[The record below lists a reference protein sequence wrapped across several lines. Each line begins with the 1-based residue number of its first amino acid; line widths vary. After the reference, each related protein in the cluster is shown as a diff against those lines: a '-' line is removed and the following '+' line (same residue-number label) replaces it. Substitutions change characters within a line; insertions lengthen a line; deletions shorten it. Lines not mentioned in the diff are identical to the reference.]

1 MTREGENPLHSE
13 SASVWD
19 HLIEATGPASLL
31 AVIELRMSPALKR
44 RHTAE
49 DVFQEALLHA
59 WRDRKQH
66 QWRGPKS
73 FRNWLLTII
82 DRRICD
88 LADRAQAQKRAGGSR
103 AVEFP
108 TGPGYDSAAPS
119 PLPWDSTTPS
129 RIAVYREQADA
140 MRAALA
146 GLPDDVREVVHL
158 RLFEQLAVEAIA
170 QRLGLGVSAVR
181 HRFRKGAE
189 LYQQRLTAELGTR
202 SVAISQLAMRGLLPN
217 SSPEE

>member
-1 MTREGENPLHSE
+1 
-13 SASVWD
+13 
-19 HLIEATGPASLL
+19 
-31 AVIELRMSPALKR
+31 
-44 RHTAE
+44 
-49 DVFQEALLHA
+49 
-59 WRDRKQH
+59 
-66 QWRGPKS
+66 
-73 FRNWLLTII
+73 
-82 DRRICD
+82 
-88 LADRAQAQKRAGGSR
+88 
-103 AVEFP
+103 
-108 TGPGYDSAAPS
+108 
-119 PLPWDSTTPS
+119 
-129 RIAVYREQADA
+129 